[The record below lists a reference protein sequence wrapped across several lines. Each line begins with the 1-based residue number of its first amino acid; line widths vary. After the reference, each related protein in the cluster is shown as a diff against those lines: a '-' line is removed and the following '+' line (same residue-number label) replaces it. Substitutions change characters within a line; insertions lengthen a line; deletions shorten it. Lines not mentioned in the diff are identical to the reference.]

1 VCGRVPRVIPEDA
14 EKEFKKGASFWEI
27 PFDRFTTSY
36 AKKKAQLT
44 PKRSPSLL
52 RNVAAAVVSA
62 NGS

>member
-1 VCGRVPRVIPEDA
+1 VIPEDA
-14 EKEFKKGASFWEI
+14 EKEFKKGASVWEI